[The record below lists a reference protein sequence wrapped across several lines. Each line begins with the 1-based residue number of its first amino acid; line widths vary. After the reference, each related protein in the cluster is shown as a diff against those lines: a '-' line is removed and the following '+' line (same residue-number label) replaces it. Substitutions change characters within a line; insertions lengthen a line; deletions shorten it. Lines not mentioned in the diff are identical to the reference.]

1 MRILNV
7 IESLGGGGAEQV
19 LVNVLPEL
27 QARGHIC
34 ELVVLWPPYDLQGA
48 LERAGVRVYRLGWSY
63 EKRWSMAGAV
73 SRLVRLARRRR
84 PDVLHAHLL
93 FADLYVALSRPL
105 LPGMARVMWGQNT
118 DFDFL
123 HGSLTARAAHKL
135 LPLALRHGFDGLA
148 AVGTPVTQ
156 HYNEHV
162 PGADVRTIFNAV
174 PVPLLPLAEG
184 AQERRRA
191 ILSEW
196 KLEPE
201 AFVLLIAARL
211 APEKNHCILLE
222 ALEMLRARGQLAQVL
237 VAGEGPLREE
247 LRRSVHEKKLE
258 DQVIFCGHIDHER
271 LLEVLPVVDAFVLP
285 SQHEGLPLALA
296 EAMAVE
302 RAVLATPVGGVPDLI
317 QDNINGLL
325 VPPGDALALSHAIE
339 RLMEDE
345 PLRHRLGRAAREQV
359 VQHFSTQAVASQWES
374 FYSELL
380 HKRARH

>member
-27 QARGHIC
+27 QARGHAC
-34 ELVVLWPPYDLQGA
+34 ELAVLWPPYDLQGA
-48 LERAGVRVYRLGWSY
+48 LEGAGVRVHRLGWGY
-63 EKRWSMAGAV
+63 GRRWSMAGAV
-73 SRLVRLARRRR
+73 SRLARLARRRR

-105 LPGMARVMWGQNT
+105 LPGVARVMWGQNT

-123 HGSLTARAAHKL
+123 HGSLTARAARRL
-135 LPLALRHGFDGLA
+135 LPFALRHGFDGLA
-148 AVGTPVTQ
+148 AVGTPVAQ
-156 HYNEHV
+156 HYRQHV

-174 PVPLLPLAEG
+174 PVPPLPPEQTSAQRQASLAE
-184 AQERRRA
+184 
-191 ILSEW
+191 W
-196 KLEPE
+196 KVRPE
-201 AFVLLIAARL
+201 DFVLLIAARL
-211 APEKNHCILLE
+211 APEKNHRVLLE
-222 ALEMLRARGQLAQVL
+222 ALVLLRERGRCPQVL

-247 LRRSVHEKKLE
+247 LQRFVREKKLQG
-258 DQVIFCGHIDHER
+258 QVIFCGRLDHAR
-271 LLEVLPVVDAFVLP
+271 LLEVLPAVDAFALP

-325 VPPGDALALSHAIE
+325 VPPGDAPALSRAIE
-339 RLMEDE
+339 RLMDDE
-345 PLRHRLGRAAREQV
+345 PLRRRLGRAAREQV
-359 VQHFSTQAVASQWES
+359 TQHFSTQAVAAQWEA
-374 FYSELL
+374 FYAELL
-380 HKRARH
+380 HKRAQA